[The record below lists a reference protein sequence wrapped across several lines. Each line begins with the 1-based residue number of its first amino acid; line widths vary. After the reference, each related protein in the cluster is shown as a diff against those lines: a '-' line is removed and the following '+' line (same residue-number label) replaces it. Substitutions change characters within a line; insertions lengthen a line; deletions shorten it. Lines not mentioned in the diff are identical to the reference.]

1 MNKGDLV
8 SKIAAD
14 AEITKA
20 AAAKALDAVID
31 GIGGALKKGDKVSLI
46 GFGTFSVSER
56 AARVGRNPSTGKE
69 IKIEAKS
76 SVKFKAGKELSE
88 SVNKK

>member
-14 AEITKA
+14 ADITKV
-20 AAAKALDAVID
+20 AAAKALESFVDAVTSTLKSKD
-31 GIGGALKKGDKVSLI
+31 GKVSLI
-46 GFGTFSVSER
+46 GFGTFSVNAK
-56 AARVGRNPSTGKE
+56 AARTGRNPATAKE
-69 IKIEAKS
+69 IQIAAKN

-88 SVNKK
+88 GIN